1 MIEVIYFDLGKV
13 IVDFDYAVA
22 AQQLLQVTPLPLP
35 EVIEVLSDANLIFE
49 YETGKLSS
57 PDYRRTVS
65 QRLQMDVSMERFQ
78 QLWGNMFL
86 PQPLLSESLLMHLKQ
101 RYRLILLSNTNEIH
115 FEYVVNRYPILQ
127 HIQERVLSYQV
138 GCMKPDPRI
147 FELAIQ
153 RAGVPPEKIF
163 FTDDRSENIEAAR
176 QSGIQA
182 AQFHSEG
189 SLIRDM
195 EQVGISVNSH

>member
-13 IVDFDYAVA
+13 IIDFDYGVA
-22 AQQLLQVTPLPLP
+22 AQHLLKVTPLPLS
-35 EVIEVLSDANLIFE
+35 EIIEVLSDPNLIFE

-57 PDYRRTVS
+57 PEYRRTVS
-65 QRLQMDVSMERFQ
+65 QRLQMDVSAEQFQ

-86 PQPLLSESLLMHLKQ
+86 PQTLVSESLLKHLKQ

-115 FEYVVNRYPILQ
+115 FEYVASRYPILQ
-127 HIQERVLSYQV
+127 HIEERVLSYRV

-147 FELAIQ
+147 FELAVQ
-153 RAGVPPEKIF
+153 RAEVPPNKIF

-176 QSGIQA
+176 RAGIQA
-182 AQFHSEG
+182 AQFHSER
-189 SLIRDM
+189 SLVRDM
-195 EQVGISVNSH
+195 EQLGISVNSH